1 MFNTFELISFSVAI
15 ASMAAALYL
24 IQVSVNTQTLSSQP
38 ATAQQAIGSGIV
50 FVGEGDS
57 VNRERAAALL
67 AASTNRGQLQQMVVD
82 DIVIG
87 TGSEV
92 VTGDT
97 VRVHYI
103 GTLQNGLEFDNSRK
117 RGEAFE
123 FTVGAGQVISGWEE
137 GVAGMKVGGQRILVI
152 PPDKAYGNQQI
163 GPIPP
168 NSTLIFAIE
177 LLEIN

>member
-24 IQVSVNTQTLSSQP
+24 IQASVSTQSISSQS

-50 FVGEGDS
+50 FVGDGDS
-57 VNRERAAALL
+57 VNRERATALL
-67 AASTNRGQLQQMVVD
+67 AASSNRGELRQMVVD

-87 TGSEV
+87 TGQEV

-117 RGEAFE
+117 RGEGFE
-123 FTVGAGQVISGWEE
+123 FTVGAGQVIAGWEE
-137 GVAGMKVGGQRILVI
+137 GVVGMKVGGQRILVI
-152 PPDKAYGNQQI
+152 PADKAYGSQSV

-168 NSTLIFAIE
+168 NSTLVFAIE
-177 LLEIN
+177 LLEIK